1 MKSWW
6 LSNHPIQNSLMHTTH
21 ISHAHSAFEMTEDG
35 PASKGSD
42 QASEGHPREGR
53 HRLLNLIDPS
63 WQCLSLKPELI
74 VNHIKPGN
82 QDGKKDHP
90 GLACLIAL
98 FCCQMHVVCKS
109 EWPKSFSFVLS
120 CFGFCFFWRCSP
132 MTTRTSTISSPMVQW
147 VRQVVKMC
155 SKWRTRSVPS
165 RALLEKQLM
174 LGWHWH
180 ERIAFH
186 GRDLSRLNSRDFH
199 LFPRSVHNASA
210 DEIEINGLS
219 IMGRIMWHFLSCL
232 SRFNLYNFHLSLF
245 PLSVHNAGM
254 IFLRESIKVGAKGW

>member
-6 LSNHPIQNSLMHTTH
+6 LSNHPIQNYLMHTTH
-21 ISHAHSAFEMTEDG
+21 ISHAHSHSAFDMTEDG

-53 HRLLNLIDPS
+53 HRLIAQSPS

-74 VNHIKPGN
+74 VNHTKPGN
-82 QDGKKDHP
+82 QDGKKTILDRI
-90 GLACLIAL
+90 GMFDSI
-98 FCCQMHVVCKS
+98 
-109 EWPKSFSFVLS
+109 VLLPD
-120 CFGFCFFWRCSP
+120 GFCLQEWVAKVLFFCAVMFWFLVFWRCSP

-147 VRQVVKMC
+147 VRQVVNMC
-155 SKWRTRSVPS
+155 SKWRTRRVPS
-165 RALLEKQLM
+165 QALLEKQLM
-174 LGWHWH
+174 LGWDWH

-186 GRDLSRLNSRDFH
+186 GRDLCRLNSRDFH

-219 IMGRIMWHFLSCL
+219 IMGRIMWHFLSCF

-245 PLSVHNAGM
+245 PRSVHNCRQVFA
-254 IFLRESIKVGAKGW
+254 RERE